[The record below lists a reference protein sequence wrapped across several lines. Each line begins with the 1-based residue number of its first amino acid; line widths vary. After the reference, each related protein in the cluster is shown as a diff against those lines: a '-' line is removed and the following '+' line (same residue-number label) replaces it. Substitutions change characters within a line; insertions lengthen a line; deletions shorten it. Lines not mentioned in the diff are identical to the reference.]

1 MDPYLPH
8 RRRVVEY
15 AGFAL
20 VHGRGDSLVER
31 IETVGEYEPETI
43 HAVVRTLTDS
53 ESRVLVDVGANIG
66 LVSLAALAT
75 VPEATVYAFE
85 PGPYQRRLLAET
97 IRRNGLEDRLVL
109 SSLALSNT
117 TGTARFAVHTRRHA
131 AGDGFLDTGRGGR
144 SRSVRVRTETLDRW
158 WEANGRPPVAV
169 MKLDTEGSELFVLRG
184 APALLEHCRPVLF
197 LEIHDENLR
206 VYPYDAADVRR
217 ELEQMGYRLEE
228 LEETEYV
235 ARPA

>member
-1 MDPYLPH
+1 
-8 RRRVVEY
+8 
-15 AGFAL
+15 
-20 VHGRGDSLVER
+20 
-31 IETVGEYEPETI
+31 
-43 HAVVRTLTDS
+43 
-53 ESRVLVDVGANIG
+53 
-66 LVSLAALAT
+66 
-75 VPEATVYAFE
+75 
-85 PGPYQRRLLAET
+85 
-97 IRRNGLEDRLVL
+97 
-109 SSLALSNT
+109 
-117 TGTARFAVHTRRHA
+117 
-131 AGDGFLDTGRGGR
+131 
-144 SRSVRVRTETLDRW
+144 
-158 WEANGRPPVAV
+158 V